1 MDLLV
6 IFLLILLNGV
16 FAMSEI
22 AVVTARKTRLRQ
34 RADEGHASAATAL
47 ALANEPGPFLST
59 VQVGITTIGILTGA
73 LGEAAIAGDLAA
85 ALASLPVIGPY
96 SRVVALALIVIVV
109 TYLSVIIGELV
120 PKRIA
125 LLNPEGIASAVARPM
140 QLLAKVSSPI
150 VRFFNFSSEAVL
162 KLVGAKPSA
171 EPPITDEE
179 IRVLMEQGRRAGVFE
194 PSEPTLVANILRLD
208 EQRVT
213 AIMTPR
219 LDILYLDLEEDAEE
233 NRSRIITS
241 PYSRLPVCR
250 GGLDNVL
257 GFLSAKDVLA
267 RQLKG
272 EPLDL
277 TAALE
282 VPLYVPETLSP
293 NQLLETFRKT
303 RKQLALVVDEYGDVQ
318 GLATLTD
325 VMEAIVG
332 DIPSA
337 EEAANMEA
345 VRREDG
351 SWLLDGMLS
360 LEKFKEIFAIE
371 ELPEEEIGNVHTIG
385 GFAMLQL
392 GRVPK
397 VADHFEWRG
406 LRFEVVDMDR
416 NRVDKLLVVPPPP
429 APEDL
434 GEAGEAD

>member
-1 MDLLV
+1 MDLLL
-6 IFLLILLNGV
+6 IFFLIVLNGV
-16 FAMSEI
+16 LAMSEI
-22 AVVTARKTRLRQ
+22 AVVTARKTRLKQ
-34 RADEGHASAATAL
+34 RAEAGHGSAGTAL

-59 VQVGITTIGILTGA
+59 VQVGITSIGILSGA
-73 LGEAAIAGDLAA
+73 LGEAAIADDLAA
-85 ALASLPVIGPY
+85 ALARLPVIGPY
-96 SRVVALALIVIVV
+96 SQAVALALIVVMV

-140 QLLAKVSSPI
+140 RVLSTISAPV
-150 VRFFNFSSEAVL
+150 VHFFNFSSEAVL
-162 KLVGAKPSA
+162 RLVGAKPSA

-219 LDILYLDLEEDAEE
+219 LDILYLDLEDDVED

-250 GGLDNVL
+250 GGLDTVL

-267 RQLKG
+267 RQLRG

-277 TAALE
+277 TASLE
-282 VPLYVPETLSP
+282 APLYVPETLSP
-293 NQLLETFRKT
+293 NHLLETFRKA
-303 RKQLALVVDEYGDVQ
+303 RKQLALIVDEYGDVQ

-332 DIPSA
+332 DIPTA
-337 EEAANMEA
+337 EEAEDNEA

-360 LEKFKEIFAIE
+360 LDKFKQIFGTG
-371 ELPEEEIGNVHTIG
+371 ELPEEDIGNVHTIG
-385 GFAMLQL
+385 GFAMLRL

-397 VADHFEWRG
+397 VADRFEWRG

-416 NRVDKLLVVPPPP
+416 NRVDKLLVVPPPA

-434 GEAGEAD
+434 GEAGEAG